1 MTDTALRREN
11 RRRQERMDARR
22 RITELAMGLIMIVML
37 LAAFALAGTLDY
49 QDRTEGLGASMVPE
63 AGWAQLDWGE

>member
-1 MTDTALRREN
+1 MTETALRREN

-22 RITELAMGLIMIVML
+22 RITELAMGLLVIVTL

-49 QDRTEGLGASMVPE
+49 ADRTEGLGASMVPDT
-63 AGWAQLDWGE
+63 GWAQLDW